1 MPNPCIYI
9 YINNHILVDIIKTNV
24 YKIFVQTSVEFNYWL
39 KNLKP
44 TSLEPTNQIFQSFG
58 AKRQV
63 KNNFWCQCNIPS
75 LSDVQVIN
83 LHILLLKINQAKTE
97 PRQSIFLVAQ
107 SLYKPK
113 LYVYPKYLIFYIKK
127 SINTSCDYWYSA
139 VPVYAKKLPLLLLSM
154 SRFCHS
160 IGSLFNVFC
169 DASVWA

>member
-1 MPNPCIYI
+1 MPNPSI

-24 YKIFVQTSVEFNYWL
+24 YEIFVQTSVEFHYWL
-39 KNLKP
+39 KSLEP

-97 PRQSIFLVAQ
+97 PRQSISFCSAITLQVKSMFVQNFNFSQ
-107 SLYKPK
+107 SAGKCH
-113 LYVYPKYLIFYIKK
+113 VRRHK
-127 SINTSCDYWYSA
+127 SKSKSFFGVSFPINT
-139 VPVYAKKLPLLLLSM
+139 LIPLLDV
-154 SRFCHS
+154 
-160 IGSLFNVFC
+160 SL
-169 DASVWA
+169 